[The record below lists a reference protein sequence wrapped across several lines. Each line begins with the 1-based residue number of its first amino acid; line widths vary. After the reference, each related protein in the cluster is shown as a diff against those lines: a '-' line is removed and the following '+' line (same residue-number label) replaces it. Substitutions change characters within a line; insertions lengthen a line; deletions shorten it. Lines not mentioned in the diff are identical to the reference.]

1 MKREL
6 ASHPA
11 CSLFRRAV
19 RQVRFIEACGFD
31 SRGIL
36 PDPTA
41 KTPLESKPP
50 ALGSLLIEDLKML

>member
-19 RQVRFIEACGFD
+19 RQVRFIEASGFG

-41 KTPLESKPP
+41 KIPLEPKPP
-50 ALGSLLIEDLKML
+50 ALGSLNIRDWIML